1 MHSNYY
7 ELNIVCALAG
17 VALARGDDRRF
28 EALMAEAHGDNYWLA
43 LLAVT
48 RAEIAGDLAQAVAL
62 LPTLENTG
70 GYLPV
75 RRSS

>member
-1 MHSNYY
+1 
-7 ELNIVCALAG
+7 
-17 VALARGDDRRF
+17 
-28 EALMAEAHGDNYWLA
+28 MAEAHGDNYWLA